1 MHSVQLLQAYV
12 RSHVTQA
19 IYVLDFLKQSR
30 AKGGSE
36 KDRVE
41 EFIAAL
47 TRLHTQ
53 VGRSAPRTGGVH
65 ISSARSK
72 RPLGYDVPTDSRR
85 PHGTVPMRTPR
96 SGVHLGPFRCAH
108 RRSVCT
114 RDRSRAYTA
123 GWRALGTPPRVRTD
137 PPCACGTVPL
147 YTPRANV
154 HMGALPWRSSTP
166 GVHSGGLPRRA
177 STPGVHTGPLPA
189 GTPSGGVHS
198 GPLPARTPSGGVHS
212 GVSHALTGTAPV
224 YTPPAGA
231 LTGTPP
237 VCTPRVGVYTGPPRC
252 ALRPPA
258 R

>member
-123 GWRALGTPPRVRTD
+123 GWRAP
-137 PPCACGTVPL
+137 GTVPL
-147 YTPRANV
+147 CTPTFCV
-154 HMGALPWRSSTP
+154 HAGPFPCVHRGLACTRDPSP
-166 GVHSGGLPRRA
+166 GPHRPSVCMWDRPA
-177 STPGVHTGPLPA
+177 VHTA
-189 GTPSGGVHS
+189 G
-198 GPLPARTPSGGVHS
+198 
-212 GVSHALTGTAPV
+212 
-224 YTPPAGA
+224 
-231 LTGTPP
+231 
-237 VCTPRVGVYTGPPRC
+237 
-252 ALRPPA
+252 
-258 R
+258 